1 MSKKNLCGKLLPI
14 RASRVDPAVPKFA
27 GSVTDGG
34 CGIGIQHQFAQPGV
48 CYVMLFDEGPFLG
61 KGGIFQ
67 CHICQKCRQNFTPA
81 MDDLQAG
88 IPFAVPGL
96 ASSSHSS

>member
-1 MSKKNLCGKLLPI
+1 
-14 RASRVDPAVPKFA
+14 
-27 GSVTDGG
+27 
-34 CGIGIQHQFAQPGV
+34 
-48 CYVMLFDEGPFLG
+48 MLFDEGPFLG

-67 CHICQKCRQNFTPA
+67 CHICQNCRPNFTPA

-88 IPFAVPGL
+88 IQLAVPGL